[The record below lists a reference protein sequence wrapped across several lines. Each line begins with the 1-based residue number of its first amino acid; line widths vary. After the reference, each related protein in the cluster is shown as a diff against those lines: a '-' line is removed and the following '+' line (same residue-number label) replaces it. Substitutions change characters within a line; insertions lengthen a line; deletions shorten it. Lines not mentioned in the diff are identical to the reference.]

1 MAISPSRGF
10 RVQWSIWPL
19 QEQVTVSPR
28 CWLTILATLWQ
39 HQPCSLFSVSPPLA
53 EANAINENTDTLHL
67 SPQINTEYVGQSSE
81 KRPEVC
87 ERSCEELGSM
97 INELSG
103 LHVIVNQLHENL
115 RKVVSAWAQGREVG
129 PTPYGPVSS
138 ATNPCL
144 VGKHAGPM

>member
-1 MAISPSRGF
+1 MEHLAAAGTSDSLTQVLAHDSGHTMAAPA
-10 RVQWSIWPL
+10 L
-19 QEQVTVSPR
+19 LTVLDVP
-28 CWLTILATLWQ
+28 
-39 HQPCSLFSVSPPLA
+39 PPPLA

-115 RKVVSAWAQGREVG
+115 RKVVSARA
-129 PTPYGPVSS
+129 
-138 ATNPCL
+138 
-144 VGKHAGPM
+144 AGPGGWADPLRPRVLRH